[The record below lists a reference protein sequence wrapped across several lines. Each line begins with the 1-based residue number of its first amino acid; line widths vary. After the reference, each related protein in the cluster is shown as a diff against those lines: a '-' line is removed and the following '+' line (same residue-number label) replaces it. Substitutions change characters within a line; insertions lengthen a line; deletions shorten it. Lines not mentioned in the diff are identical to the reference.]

1 MNLMEKISF
10 DYSKYDFRNKTDY
23 EVKFPKGLT
32 KEVVTNIS
40 KLKNE
45 PDWMLEFRLNGFKF
59 FLNRPM
65 PAWGGDLS
73 GIDFNDIHYFM
84 KATKGRANKWEDLP
98 EDIKATYDKL
108 GIPEAE
114 KRALSGV
121 EVMYE
126 SESIYSSIR
135 KELEDIGVIFCD
147 TDTAV
152 KKYPDL
158 VKKYIG
164 HVVSPNDNKF
174 AALNTA
180 AWSGGSFIYVPKGVK
195 VPMPLQAYFR
205 INAESMGQF
214 ERTLIIV
221 DEGADLTYI
230 EGCSAPVYSNN
241 SLHAAVVEIV
251 AHKNAHVKYITIQNW
266 SDNIYNLVTKRA
278 FAYEN
283 SFVEWVDANIGS
295 KLTEKYPSVYMLEQ
309 GAKANI
315 LSIAFANKNQHQDA
329 GAKAVHL
336 AENTS
341 STIRSKSISVN
352 GGRTSYR
359 GLIKVIKGATD
370 VKSST
375 VCDAL
380 ILDETS
386 RSDTYPYMEIDEPTA
401 TITHEATVGK
411 IGDEQLFY
419 MQSRGLSEQDAINT
433 IVLGF
438 VSEFVKELPLEFAIE
453 FNRLIKINMDGAVG

>member
-1 MNLMEKISF
+1 MEKLAF
-10 DYSKYDFRNKTDY
+10 DYSGYNFRNGTDY
-23 EVKFPKGLT
+23 ELKFPKGLT
-32 KEVVTNIS
+32 KEVVERIS

-45 PDWMLEFRLNGFKF
+45 PDWMLEFRLNAYKF
-59 FLNRPM
+59 FLNRPI
-65 PAWGGDLS
+65 PTWGGDLS
-73 GIDFNDIHYFM
+73 EIDFDSIHYFM
-84 KATKGRANKWEDLP
+84 RATKSMATKWDELP
-98 EDIKATYDKL
+98 ADIRATYDKL

-114 KRALSGV
+114 KKALSGV

-126 SESIYSSIR
+126 SESIYSSIK
-135 KELEDIGVIFCD
+135 KELENIGVIFCD

-152 KKYPDL
+152 RKYPEL

-164 HVVSPNDNKF
+164 HVVSSNDNKF
-174 AALNTA
+174 AALNSA
-180 AWSGGSFIYVPKGVK
+180 VWSGGSFIYVPKGVR

-221 DEGADLTYI
+221 DEGADVTYI

-241 SLHAAVVEIV
+241 SLHAAVVEII
-251 AHKNAHVKYITIQNW
+251 AHRNSHVKYITIQNW

-278 FAYEN
+278 FAHEN
-283 SFVEWVDANIGS
+283 AFVEWVDANIGS
-295 KLTEKYPSVYMLEQ
+295 RLTEKYPSVYMLEE

-315 LSIAFANKNQHQDA
+315 ISIAFANKGQHQDA

-336 AENTS
+336 ASNTS
-341 STIRSKSISVN
+341 STIRSKSICVN

-359 GLIKVIKGATD
+359 GLVKVIRGAED

-375 VCDAL
+375 RCDAL
-380 ILDETS
+380 ILDEIS
-386 RSDTYPYMEIDEPTA
+386 RSDTYPYMEVDEPSA

-419 MQSRGLSEQDAINT
+419 MQSRGLSEQDAVNT

-438 VSEFVKELPLEFAIE
+438 MADFINELPLEFAIE
-453 FNRLIKINMDGAVG
+453 FNRLIKISMEGAVG